1 LVIVFGVVVVGVVEQ
16 TGVTLANVM
25 VPGAAIMVTTG
36 VAIVLL

>member
-1 LVIVFGVVVVGVVEQ
+1 LVIVFGVVVGVEQ